1 VGASGRRA
9 VDRARRGAP
18 LIVLVHGLRNW
29 GAVEEY
35 VAAVVR
41 GLLERGE
48 PVALLYPQEP
58 VLAPFAELGATTETF
73 DLDAPGLTRH
83 LARRLRALR
92 PRLVHAT
99 DVFPQAQLAARA
111 AGVRR
116 LFVTHHTPE
125 LPRRD
130 SAAGRLWQRVGW
142 ATRPEVIYTS
152 ESDRSNDRARALR
165 THVIPLGID
174 LERFARGRPVLDGR
188 LVGNVARLAEQK
200 GQRDLIAAAPQVLE
214 RHPDVRFV
222 VAGDGELRDELASLA
237 SPLGDRFAFLGP
249 RDDVP
254 DVLASLDLFAF
265 PSRFEGLCLA
275 VIEAQAAG
283 VPVVATP
290 VGGIRET
297 VLEGETGWLVPPHD
311 IEALAQ
317 RISWCLDHPEE
328 ARAVAAEAQRRA
340 RERFS
345 VERMVAE
352 TLALY
357 GIS

>member
-1 VGASGRRA
+1 VIAF
-9 VDRARRGAP
+9 
-18 LIVLVHGLRNW
+18 VHGLRNW

-41 GLLERGE
+41 GLEARGE
-48 PVALLYPQEP
+48 EVALLHPDDP
-58 VLAPFAELGATTETF
+58 VLAPFSELGGEPF
-73 DLDAPGLTRH
+73 DLDAPGLTAR
-83 LARRLRALR
+83 LTRRLRRLR
-92 PRLVHAT
+92 PRIVHAT
-99 DVFPQAQLAARA
+99 DVFPQAQLAARL
-111 AGVRR
+111 AGVRK
-116 LFVTHHTPE
+116 LYVTHHTPE

-130 SAAGRLWQRVGW
+130 NVVGRTWQRIGW

-152 ESDRSNDRARALR
+152 DTDRRADRRTLR
-165 THVIPLGID
+165 SHVVPLGID
-174 LERFARGRPVLDGR
+174 LARFANGRRVLEGR
-188 LVGNVARLAEQK
+188 IVGNVARLAEQK
-200 GQRDLIAAAPQVLE
+200 GHRDLIAAAPIVLGQ
-214 RHPDVRFV
+214 HPDVRFV
-222 VAGDGELRDELASLA
+222 VAGDGELRDELEELA
-237 SPLGDRFAFLGP
+237 RPLGDRFVLLGE

-254 DVLASLDLFAF
+254 DLLASFDVFAF

-297 VLEGETGWLVPPHD
+297 VVDGDTGRLVPLRD
-311 IEALAQ
+311 VDALAAAIVEALDQ
-317 RISWCLDHPEE
+317 PETAHRMAE
-328 ARAVAAEAQRRA
+328 TARSRVL
-340 RERFS
+340 ERFA

>member
-1 VGASGRRA
+1 LGANGA
-9 VDRARRGAP
+9 RARRRDPGGGA
-18 LIVLVHGLRNW
+18 LIAFVHGLRNW

-41 GLLERGE
+41 GLAERGRR
-48 PVALLYPQEP
+48 VALLYPDDPALGPFGELP
-58 VLAPFAELGATTETF
+58 VETHTF
-73 DLDAPGLTRH
+73 DLDAPGLTRA
-83 LARRLRALR
+83 LARDLRALG
-92 PRLVHAT
+92 PRAVHAT
-99 DVFPQAQLAARA
+99 DVFPQAQLAARL

-116 LFVTHHTPE
+116 LYVTHHTPE
-125 LPRRD
+125 LPRSD
-130 SAAGRLWQRVGW
+130 SFGGRLWQRVGW
-142 ATRPEVIYTS
+142 WTRPEVIYTS
-152 ESDRSNDRARALR
+152 ETDRRNDRARSLR
-165 THVIPLGID
+165 THVVPLGID
-174 LERFARGRPVLDGR
+174 LERFAHGTPALEGRI
-188 LVGNVARLAEQK
+188 VGNVARLAEQK
-200 GQRDLIAAAPQVLE
+200 GHRDLLAAAPRVLE
-214 RHPDVRFV
+214 RYPDARFV
-222 VAGDGELRDELASLA
+222 IAGDGELRAELERLA
-237 SPLGDRFAFLGP
+237 EPLGDRVVLLGA

-254 DVLASLDLFAF
+254 DLLASFDVFAF

-297 VLEGETGWLVPPHD
+297 VVDGETGWLVPPRD
-311 IEALAQ
+311 VEALAE
-317 RISWCLDHPEE
+317 RIVFCLDH
-328 ARAVAAEAQRRA
+328 ADDAGRVAEEAQRRV